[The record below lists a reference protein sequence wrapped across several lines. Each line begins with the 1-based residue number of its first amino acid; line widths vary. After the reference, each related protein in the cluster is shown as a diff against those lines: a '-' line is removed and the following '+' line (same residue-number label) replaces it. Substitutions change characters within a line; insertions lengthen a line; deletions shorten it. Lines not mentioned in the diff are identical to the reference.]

1 MGPESTSGR
10 ESFKYDRFH
19 RSTGMW
25 LLDFNQCHQCQK
37 FAEGAEGV
45 LQLQKAFYFNDPY
58 YPQPISDDPRDL
70 ASWKTFK
77 GAYPDAS
84 ERLTDSDMSGQFI
97 DAVERE
103 GQRRAMV
110 KTMFD

>member
-70 ASWKTFK
+70 GCGKPSRVPTRMQVSVSRTAICPDNSSMLLSEK
-77 GAYPDAS
+77 GNDG
-84 ERLTDSDMSGQFI
+84 RW
-97 DAVERE
+97 
-103 GQRRAMV
+103 
-110 KTMFD
+110 